1 MPNTRQQMHRRA
13 FLAGS
18 VAVGIGL
25 STAGC
30 LSRAR
35 FWSSDDVVLDEPEYY
50 DQLRSSRDEGHL
62 DHPIHGDELPEAT
75 VPDALGDGAVTTTEF
90 VGDRHVLLTFIFS
103 RCTMACPLLTSNL
116 AQVQGNAMQDGY
128 DDEFAF
134 MPTTFDPE
142 YDTPD
147 VLSEYSEDLGAA
159 IDEENWHFLRPETED
174 DAQEVVNETFGVRF
188 EWLSEEDRE
197 MGEDMA
203 FEHTSS
209 IILANEDGYVERNYT
224 NGRVP
229 NAAGL
234 LQDIETFR
242 ERW

>member
-1 MPNTRQQMHRRA
+1 MHRRE

-18 VAVGIGL
+18 TAVGLGL

-30 LSRAR
+30 LGNVR
-35 FWSSDDVVLDEPEYY
+35 FWSDDDVVLDEPEYY
-50 DQLRSSRDEGHL
+50 DQLRRSRDEGNI
-62 DHPIHGDELPEAT
+62 DFPIHGDRLPEAT
-75 VPDALGDGAVTTTEF
+75 VPDALGGGEVTTTEF

-103 RCTMACPLLTSNL
+103 RCTMVCPFLTSNL
-116 AQVQGNAMQDGY
+116 AQVQVRAMDEGY
-128 DDEFAF
+128 GDEFAF
-134 MPTTFDPE
+134 LPITFDPE

-147 VLSEYSEDLGAA
+147 VLSEYSEDMGAA
-159 IDEENWHFLRPETED
+159 VEEGNWYFLRPETEA
-174 DAQEVVNETFGVRF
+174 DARATVDETFGVWY
-188 EWLSEEDRE
+188 EWLSEEERE
-197 MGEDMA
+197 ERGMGEHMA

-224 NGRVP
+224 GDRVP

-234 LQDIETFR
+234 LQDVETFR